1 MDTHF
6 RNMCNVDFGTKEAAQ
21 AAGETA
27 PPNPM
32 PSAASLRAPGSM
44 KKQEKAKKGPPIGH
58 LWTGRADDAK
68 LPTMGS
74 PGAAQCALAA
84 VDKRAQVL
92 RHCPSLRSS
101 TYLVRHSART
111 T

>member
-44 KKQEKAKKGPPIGH
+44 KKQERLRRARPLGIC
-58 LWTGRADDAK
+58 GRGADDAK

-92 RHCPSLRSS
+92 RHCPSVRSS